1 MWRALVFIGLLA
13 LAAFGAVWLA
23 DHPGTLSVSWQG
35 REYITSLAVGLV
47 SIIVIAM
54 MLSFVWAAIRFMTRL
69 PHRMGEGSR
78 RRRRD
83 RGHAAV
89 SRGMI
94 AIAAGD
100 VATARRY
107 AGEAERLLGNEPLT
121 LLLRAQT
128 AQASADQGTA
138 EAAFRLMLDTS
149 ETRVL
154 GLRGLFLEAR
164 RRNDAEAAQQIAE
177 EATRIAPAVGWAND
191 AVLEGYSARG
201 DWQAALRA
209 VERRASLGLT
219 DKNASRRQRA
229 VLHAAAAFSKE
240 KGGDVDGALASS
252 QEAVRLAPDLVPA
265 AALAGRLLSRRGDLK
280 RAAKVVETAWKSVQ
294 HPDLA
299 AAYLNLR
306 PGDAAADRLR
316 RAETLARLSSWAP
329 ESRLAIGRA
338 AIDGRDFARARDVLR
353 PLLDERPTVRV
364 CLMMAELEQA
374 EGHPGRLRE
383 WLARAARAPRD
394 KAWIADGIVSDTWA
408 PVSPV
413 TGRLDAFVWDTPPEI
428 LGRSPS
434 GEADFLDH
442 AMQDEEMSASVSLPA
457 TAAIPAS
464 AQPVAPAQPREVQR
478 TDVSA
483 GALDVLSP
491 PAEGLAR
498 PATPERKAAPAKPFV
513 APAPPSA
520 TIPLPD
526 EPIPVARRS
535 AGPGSGS
542 PPTAARAG
550 SNGSTS
556 PTSKPTDAVVFPF
569 GHPPDDPGAD
579 RRQEKNEAKRSLF
592 GAGS

>member
-13 LAAFGAVWLA
+13 LAACGAVWLA

-47 SIIVIAM
+47 GIIVIAM
-54 MLSFVWAAIRFMTRL
+54 VLSFVWATIRFMTRL

-100 VATARRY
+100 VTTARRY

-164 RRNDAEAAQQIAE
+164 RRNDADAAQEIAE

-191 AVLEGYSARG
+191 AVLEGYSAKG

-240 KGGDVDGALASS
+240 EAGDIDGALASA

-280 RAAKVVETAWKSVQ
+280 RAAKVVEAAWKSVQ

-338 AIDGRDFARARDVLR
+338 AIDGRDLARARDVLR
-353 PLLDERPTVRV
+353 PLLEEGPTVRV

-374 EGHPGRLRE
+374 EGHPGRVRE

-408 PVSPV
+408 PVSPL

-442 AMQDEEMSASVSLPA
+442 AIQDEEAPASVSLSA
-457 TAAIPAS
+457 TATP
-464 AQPVAPAQPREVQR
+464 AQPVAPAQPSQAPRA
-478 TDVSA
+478 DVPA

-491 PAEGLAR
+491 PAEGPPE
-498 PATPERKAAPAKPFV
+498 PAPAQAKPSPAKPVAAPV
-513 APAPPSA
+513 APPA

-526 EPIPVARRS
+526 EPIPEARRS
-535 AGPGSGS
+535 AGPGSS
-542 PPTAARAG
+542 PVVARTG
-550 SNGSTS
+550 SNGSGST
-556 PTSKPTDAVVFPF
+556 TSKPAEAVVFPF

-579 RRQEKNEAKRSLF
+579 RRQEKNEAKRTLF